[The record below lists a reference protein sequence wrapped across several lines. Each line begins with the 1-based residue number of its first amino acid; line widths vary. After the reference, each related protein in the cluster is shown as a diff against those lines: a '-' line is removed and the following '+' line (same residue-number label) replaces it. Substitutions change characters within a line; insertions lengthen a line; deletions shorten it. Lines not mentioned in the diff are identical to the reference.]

1 MAIFEGENQDHGLR
15 KNPSGM
21 KRKIHLIL
29 NHLWSRQRGSLYI
42 LAGNTQSYAKN
53 YDVWLIK
60 TDTYGNK
67 VWDKTFG
74 GNSEDFA
81 NAVQQT
87 SDGGYILAGYTKS
100 YGAGFS
106 DVWLVKTDADGNK
119 VWDKTF
125 GGSNSDIAN
134 SVQQTI
140 DGGYIIA
147 GFTQP
152 DETTGATDILI
163 IKTDADGNKIWDKT
177 FGGNASDAI
186 YAVQQ
191 ASDGG
196 YILAGYTESYG
207 AGGYDAWLIKTDAD
221 GNAPIEPTQ

>member
-1 MAIFEGENQDHGLR
+1 
-15 KNPSGM
+15 
-21 KRKIHLIL
+21 
-29 NHLWSRQRGSLYI
+29 
-42 LAGNTQSYAKN
+42 
-53 YDVWLIK
+53 
-60 TDTYGNK
+60 
-67 VWDKTFG
+67 
-74 GNSEDFA
+74 
-81 NAVQQT
+81 
-87 SDGGYILAGYTKS
+87 
-100 YGAGFS
+100 
-106 DVWLVKTDADGNK
+106 
-119 VWDKTF
+119 
-125 GGSNSDIAN
+125 
-134 SVQQTI
+134 VQQTI
-140 DGGYIIA
+140 DSGYIIA

-152 DETTGATDILI
+152 DETTGATDILIIKTDADGNKIWDKTFGGNGYEEAYSVQQTNDGGYVLAGDTDSYGIGYGEGLI